1 MELVLLKIVI
11 NHNPKIQHKK
21 VKFSQRKWSRGLSFA
36 WRPKIKT
43 RYSWEATFKSNH
55 AKGWCGPGW
64 VRSSGDFDG
73 LDALGLCFLKPKVH
87 PISHSALEQKK
98 YNIKRPESLSSC
110 LSNRGNQP
118 HEHKHKCVEIKHIS
132 ADALC
137 NNIQWKQNS
146 FICS

>member
-1 MELVLLKIVI
+1 MELFLLKIVI

-64 VRSSGDFDG
+64 VRSSGDFDS
-73 LDALGLCFLKPKVH
+73 LDSPGSWFLIPKVLLT
-87 PISHSALEQKK
+87 SHRALKHRKKNQKK
-98 YNIKRPESLSSC
+98 ANDNMQLTHRQQVITTTHGDQVTYNIL
-110 LSNRGNQP
+110 L
-118 HEHKHKCVEIKHIS
+118 
-132 ADALC
+132 
-137 NNIQWKQNS
+137 
-146 FICS
+146 ICGT